1 MARLKWRLST
11 KLQMADCGKV
21 SGSSLRHGHCL
32 TKLGSSPRFYAL
44 ESRCQHQKVGL
55 GSKVTRLC
63 PSRRWLFVGNNVFY
77 FQFQILK
84 AKDDV
89 LFKLS
94 PVLLAW
100 VSSSQILS
108 RTCLGRMLQFWALL
122 QALLLVKQ
130 RLEMLNRITSLT
142 NCLSSIDKNT
152 SDMTLKNKGNIYLH
166 LYNSWTTLCQKVNWR
181 DAK

>member
-1 MARLKWRLST
+1 MTAIDQTPDGRLWQSVRQQSQTRPLPDQAG
-11 KLQMADCGKV
+11 LQSKV
-21 SGSSLRHGHCL
+21 FCL
-32 TKLGSSPRFYAL
+32 GVKMSAL
-44 ESRCQHQKVGL
+44 ESGL
-55 GSKVTRLC
+55 RVKSDATLSLSEMIIC
-63 PSRRWLFVGNNVFY
+63 IVGNNVFY

-89 LFKLS
+89 LFQLS

-166 LYNSWTTLCQKVNWR
+166 LYNSWTTLCQKVN
-181 DAK
+181 